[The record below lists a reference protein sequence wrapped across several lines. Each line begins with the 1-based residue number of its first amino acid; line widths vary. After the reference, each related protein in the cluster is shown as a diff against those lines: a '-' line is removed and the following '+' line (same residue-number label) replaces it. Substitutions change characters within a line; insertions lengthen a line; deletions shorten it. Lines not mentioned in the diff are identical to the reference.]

1 MMILMLLL
9 LNFPLTSDETAC
21 LWELKSLKMKISN
34 IQMIYLI
41 VSLLIVQ
48 VAVFTRYTLHNTSDY
63 TLQCT
68 ASHQK
73 PLPVYVNLSTR

>member
-1 MMILMLLL
+1 MTILMLLL
-9 LNFPLTSDETAC
+9 LNFPLTSDETTW
-21 LWELKSLKMKISN
+21 LWELKSLKISN

-73 PLPVYVNLSTR
+73 PLPVYVILSTR

>member
-1 MMILMLLL
+1 MTILMLLL

-21 LWELKSLKMKISN
+21 LWELKSLKISN

-63 TLQCT
+63 MLQCT